1 MNEELGQ
8 ALVKSLPSDSAIFF
22 ECDVTDTDS
31 VSSAVTKSAEWAKK
45 IGKDIGGVIA
55 AAGVANPG
63 MISSIRNLTTCV
75 NLRTDQL

>member
-31 VSSAVTKSAEWAKK
+31 VASAVTKSAEWAKK

-63 MISSIRNLTTCV
+63 TAYSTMCINIHRFYVLT
-75 NLRTDQL
+75 